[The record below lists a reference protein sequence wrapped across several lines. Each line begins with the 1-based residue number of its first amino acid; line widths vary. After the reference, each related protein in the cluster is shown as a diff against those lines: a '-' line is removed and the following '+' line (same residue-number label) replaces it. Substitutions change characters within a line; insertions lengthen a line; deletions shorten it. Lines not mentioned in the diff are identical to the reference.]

1 MSITQS
7 SVRTHVKQNT
17 IIVVPEL
24 DRLGWVDK
32 VTLRMS
38 IWLIQRTVN
47 RSQSHS
53 ERLIKQHTD
62 NQVLQRELRSLR
74 WLPPR

>member
-7 SVRTHVKQNT
+7 SQLTRDTQHTV
-17 IIVVPEL
+17 IIVPEL

-38 IWLIQRTVN
+38 IWLIRRTVN

-53 ERLIKQHTD
+53 ERLIEQHAD
-62 NQVLQRELRSLR
+62 NQVLQREIRSLR